1 MIHTMTQLLEQAI
14 AAATN
19 LSEDQ
24 QDELA
29 QLILQAIAHQQQA
42 PKKPRML
49 KPVTKGSGYAD
60 TSIHHDAVLAEFIYE
75 NKFSKQP
82 S

>member
-1 MIHTMTQLLEQAI
+1 MTQLEQAI

-19 LSEDQ
+19 LSPDQ
-24 QDELA
+24 QNELA
-29 QLILQAIAHQQQA
+29 QLILQEISRQQQA

-49 KPVTKGSGYAD
+49 QPVTRGSGHTD

-75 NKFSKQP
+75 NKFSNQP